1 MPTLWS
7 ALQRNA
13 IRYVQYD
20 QLVPLTVSAGSA
32 QTDAGPLPSLA
43 SGAPRTKFEQLK
55 ADSGH
60 LKEPLLSELD
70 NELPNFS
77 DGAVQILKFHGSY
90 QQDNRDNRQ
99 KGQDKDWQ
107 MMLRLRSPGGRISP
121 DLFVALDSLADRF
134 GNGTLRA
141 TTRQAFQMHGIRK
154 EHLRDVIGT
163 IVRSMGST
171 LAACGDISRNVMAP
185 AAPFEKGAYPAARIL
200 AEQVADLI
208 APQAAEGSYLDLWV
222 DGDLRY
228 RIKPAA
234 SVKKVRSR
242 QSEGAV
248 ASGDASEPLYG
259 STYLPRKF
267 KVAVTVPGDNSV
279 DLLTQDIGLV
289 QFSDPNGR
297 AKGCN
302 VYVGGGMGR
311 THNKDETFAR
321 IADPLGY
328 VAQEHVLDLVQA
340 IVALQ
345 RDHGDRAQRRHSRMK
360 YLIHERGMAWFK
372 QELQRYFPH
381 PIKGLRLEPKA
392 KLEDYLGWHRIAAG
406 KWFVGLPLLCGRLSG
421 EQKSGLKRLVETYQL
436 DIRLT
441 PNQDILL
448 CNIATGQRAAVQ
460 QELDAMGFASP
471 DAPPLLARHAIA
483 CPALPLCGLAV
494 TEAERILPDVLD
506 RLDAQFRRLGISKPV
521 LVRMTGCPN
530 GCARPYM
537 AEIGLVGSGAD
548 QYQLWLGG
556 TPNLQNLAEPY
567 LDKMPLEAMERTLEP
582 LLLAWHQAGG
592 RRSLGAFIANSGR
605 DRVEELL
612 ATSAG

>member
-1 MPTLWS
+1 VT
-7 ALQRNA
+7 
-13 IRYVQYD
+13 
-20 QLVPLTVSAGSA
+20 AGSSSI
-32 QTDAGPLPSLA
+32 DAGPLPSLA
-43 SGAPRTKFEQLK
+43 SGAPPTKFEQLK
-55 ADSGH
+55 ADSDH
-60 LKEPLLSELD
+60 LRQPLLDELD

-107 MMLRLRSPGGRISP
+107 MMLRLRSPGGRIPAS
-121 DLFVALDSLADRF
+121 LYLALDALADRY

-154 EHLRDVIGT
+154 DSLRDVIGT
-163 IVRSMGST
+163 IVRAMGST
-171 LAACGDISRNVMAP
+171 LAACGDINRNVMAP
-185 AAPFEKGAYPAARIL
+185 AAPFQKGGYPAAREL
-200 AEQVADLI
+200 ATAVADLLT
-208 APQAAEGSYLDLWV
+208 PHAAEGSYLDLWV

-228 RIKPAA
+228 RIKPTQA
-234 SVKKVRSR
+234 VKKVRAR
-242 QSEGAV
+242 QSDA
-248 ASGDASEPLYG
+248 ALSSGDSAEPLYG

-289 QFSDPNGR
+289 QFTDPNGR
-297 AKGCN
+297 PQGCN

-311 THNKDETFAR
+311 THNKEETFAR
-321 IADPLGY
+321 TADPLGF

-345 RDHGDRAQRRHSRMK
+345 RDHGDRAQRRHARMK
-360 YLIHERGMAWFK
+360 YLIHDRGIAWFR
-372 QELQRYFPH
+372 QELQQFFPH

-406 KWFVGLPLLCGRLSG
+406 KWFVGLPLLCGRLAG
-421 EQKSGLKRLVETYQL
+421 EQKVGLRRLVETYQL
-436 DIRLT
+436 EIRLT

-448 CNIATGQRAAVQ
+448 CNIATTQRASLVK
-460 QELDAMGFASP
+460 ELAAIGFEAP
-471 DAPPLLARHAIA
+471 EAPPLLARHAIA

-494 TEAERILPDVLD
+494 TEAERIFPAVLE
-506 RLDAQFRRLGISKPV
+506 RLDTQFQHLGINKPV

-537 AEIGLVGSGAD
+537 AEIGLVGSGVD

-556 TPNLQNLAEPY
+556 TPNLGQLAEPY
-567 LDKMPLEAMERTLEP
+567 LERMPLDQLESTLEP
-582 LLLAWHQAGG
+582 LLLAWQQAGG
-592 RRSLGAFIANSGR
+592 RRSFGAFINASGR
-605 DRVEELL
+605 ERVRELL
-612 ATSAG
+612 QESTRP

>member
-1 MPTLWS
+1 VT
-7 ALQRNA
+7 
-13 IRYVQYD
+13 
-20 QLVPLTVSAGSA
+20 AGSSSI
-32 QTDAGPLPSLA
+32 DAGPLPSLA
-43 SGAPRTKFEQLK
+43 SGAPPTKFEQLK
-55 ADSGH
+55 ADSDH
-60 LKEPLLSELD
+60 LRQPLLDELD

-107 MMLRLRSPGGRISP
+107 MMLRLRSPGGRIPAS
-121 DLFVALDSLADRF
+121 LYLALDALADRY

-154 EHLRDVIGT
+154 DSLRDVIGT
-163 IVRSMGST
+163 IVRAMGST
-171 LAACGDISRNVMAP
+171 LAACGDINRNVMAP
-185 AAPFEKGAYPAARIL
+185 AAPFQKGGYPAAREL
-200 AEQVADLI
+200 ATAVADLLT
-208 APQAAEGSYLDLWV
+208 PHAAEGSYLDLWV

-228 RIKPAA
+228 RIKPTQA
-234 SVKKVRSR
+234 VKKVRAR
-242 QSEGAV
+242 QSDA
-248 ASGDASEPLYG
+248 ALSSGDSAEPLYG

-289 QFSDPNGR
+289 QFTDPNGR
-297 AKGCN
+297 PQGCN

-311 THNKDETFAR
+311 THNKEETFAR
-321 IADPLGY
+321 TADPLGF

-345 RDHGDRAQRRHSRMK
+345 RDHGDRAQRRHARMK
-360 YLIHERGMAWFK
+360 YLIHDRGIAWFR
-372 QELQRYFPH
+372 QELQQFFPH

-406 KWFVGLPLLCGRLSG
+406 KWFVGLPLLCGRLAG
-421 EQKSGLKRLVETYQL
+421 EQKAGLRRLVETYQL
-436 DIRLT
+436 EIRLT

-448 CNIATGQRAAVQ
+448 CNIATTQRASLVK
-460 QELDAMGFASP
+460 ELAAIGFEAP
-471 DAPPLLARHAIA
+471 EAPPLLARHAIA

-494 TEAERILPDVLD
+494 TEAERIFPAVLE
-506 RLDAQFRRLGISKPV
+506 RLDTQFQHLGINKPV

-537 AEIGLVGSGAD
+537 AEIGLVGSGVD

-556 TPNLQNLAEPY
+556 TPNLGQLAEPY
-567 LDKMPLEAMERTLEP
+567 LERMPLDQLESTLEP
-582 LLLAWHQAGG
+582 LLLAWQQAGG
-592 RRSLGAFIANSGR
+592 RRSFGAFINASGR
-605 DRVEELL
+605 ERVRELL
-612 ATSAG
+612 QESTRP

>member
-1 MPTLWS
+1 M
-7 ALQRNA
+7 
-13 IRYVQYD
+13 
-20 QLVPLTVSAGSA
+20 
-32 QTDAGPLPSLA
+32 A
-43 SGAPRTKFEQLK
+43 SGAELTKFEQLK
-55 ADSGH
+55 ASSDH
-60 LKEPLLSELD
+60 LKEPLLSELQND
-70 NELPNFS
+70 LPNFS
-77 DGAVQILKFHGSY
+77 EGAVQILKFHGSY

-107 MMLRLRSPGGRISP
+107 MMLRLRNPGGRVP
-121 DLFVALDSLADRF
+121 AALFVALDDLADCY

-141 TTRQAFQMHGIRK
+141 TTRQAFQLHGVRK
-154 EHLRDVIGT
+154 EHLKEVIGT
-163 IVRSMGST
+163 IVRALGST

-185 AAPFEKGAYPAARIL
+185 AAPFEKGAYPAARQL
-200 AEQVADLI
+200 AEAVADLI
-208 APQAAEGSYLDLWV
+208 SPQAAEGSYLDIWV

-228 RIKPAA
+228 RIKPSTA
-234 SVKKVRSR
+234 VKKVKVR
-242 QSEGAV
+242 QSEGPV
-248 ASGDASEPLYG
+248 ASGDADEPLYG

-289 QFSDPNGR
+289 QFADPNGR
-297 AKGCN
+297 PQGCN

-321 IADPLGY
+321 TADPLGY

-345 RDHGDRAQRRHSRMK
+345 RDHGDRAQRRHARMK
-360 YLIHERGMAWFK
+360 YLIHERGIGWFK

-392 KLEDYLGWHRIAAG
+392 KLEDYLGWHHITAG

-421 EQKSGLKRLVETYQL
+421 AQKSGLRQLVETYQL

-441 PNQDILL
+441 PNQDLLL
-448 CNIATGQRAAVQ
+448 CNIATTQRASLQ
-460 QELDAMGFASP
+460 QELAAIGFDASE
-471 DAPPLLARHAIA
+471 APAMLARHALA

-494 TEAERILPDVLD
+494 TEAERILPEVLE
-506 RLDAQFRRLGISKPV
+506 RLDGLLRRLEINKPV

-537 AEIGLVGSGAD
+537 AEIGLVGSGVN

-556 TPNLQNLAEPY
+556 TPNLQRLAEPF
-567 LDKMPLEAMERTLEP
+567 LDKLPLEQLEQTLEP
-582 LLLAWHQAGG
+582 LLLAWKQAGG
-592 RRSLGAFIANSGR
+592 RRSFGAFVAGSERETVTN
-605 DRVEELL
+605 LL
-612 ATSAG
+612 ASAAA

>member
-1 MPTLWS
+1 MT
-7 ALQRNA
+7 
-13 IRYVQYD
+13 
-20 QLVPLTVSAGSA
+20 AGSSSI
-32 QTDAGPLPSLA
+32 DAGPLPSLA
-43 SGAPRTKFEQLK
+43 SGAPPTKFEQLK
-55 ADSGH
+55 ADSDH
-60 LKEPLLSELD
+60 LRQPLLDELD

-107 MMLRLRSPGGRISP
+107 MMLRLRSPGGRIPAS
-121 DLFVALDSLADRF
+121 LYLALDALADRY

-154 EHLRDVIGT
+154 DSLRDVIGT
-163 IVRSMGST
+163 IVRAMGST
-171 LAACGDISRNVMAP
+171 LAACGDINRNVMAP
-185 AAPFEKGAYPAARIL
+185 AAPFQKGGYPAAREL
-200 AEQVADLI
+200 ATAVADLLT
-208 APQAAEGSYLDLWV
+208 PHAAEGSYLDLWV

-228 RIKPAA
+228 RIKPTQA
-234 SVKKVRSR
+234 VKKVRAR
-242 QSEGAV
+242 QSDA
-248 ASGDASEPLYG
+248 ALSSGDSAEPLYG

-289 QFSDPNGR
+289 QFTDPNGR
-297 AKGCN
+297 PQGCN

-311 THNKDETFAR
+311 THNKEETFAR
-321 IADPLGY
+321 TADPLGF

-345 RDHGDRAQRRHSRMK
+345 RDHGDRAQRRHARMK
-360 YLIHERGMAWFK
+360 YLIHDRGIAWFR
-372 QELQRYFPH
+372 QELQQFFPH

-406 KWFVGLPLLCGRLSG
+406 KWFVGLPLLCGRLAG
-421 EQKSGLKRLVETYQL
+421 EQKAGLRRLVETYQL
-436 DIRLT
+436 EIRLT

-448 CNIATGQRAAVQ
+448 CNIATTQRASLVK
-460 QELDAMGFASP
+460 ELAAIGFEAP
-471 DAPPLLARHAIA
+471 EAPPLLARHAIA

-494 TEAERILPDVLD
+494 TEAERIFPAVLE
-506 RLDAQFRRLGISKPV
+506 RLDTQFQHLGINKPV

-537 AEIGLVGSGAD
+537 AEIGLVGSGVD

-556 TPNLQNLAEPY
+556 TPNLGQLAEPY
-567 LDKMPLEAMERTLEP
+567 LERMPLDQLESTLEP
-582 LLLAWHQAGG
+582 LLLAWQQAGG
-592 RRSLGAFIANSGR
+592 RRSFGAFINASGR
-605 DRVEELL
+605 ERVRELL
-612 ATSAG
+612 QESTRP

>member
-1 MPTLWS
+1 M
-7 ALQRNA
+7 
-13 IRYVQYD
+13 
-20 QLVPLTVSAGSA
+20 SAGSPL
-32 QTDAGPLPSLA
+32 QDTGPLPSLA
-43 SGAPRTKFEQLK
+43 SGVERSKFEQLK

-60 LKEPLLSELD
+60 LTEPLLSELQND
-70 NELPNFS
+70 LPNFS
-77 DGAVQILKFHGSY
+77 EGAVQILKFHGSY

-107 MMLRLRSPGGRISP
+107 MMLRLRNPGGRVP
-121 DLFVALDSLADRF
+121 AALFVALDELADRY

-141 TTRQAFQMHGIRK
+141 TTRQAFQLHGVRK
-154 EHLRDVIGT
+154 ENLKQVIGT
-163 IVRSMGST
+163 IVRSLGST

-185 AAPFEKGAYPAARIL
+185 AAPFEKGGYPAAREL
-200 AEQVADLI
+200 ADAIADLI
-208 APQAAEGSYLDLWV
+208 SPQAAEGSYLDVWV

-228 RIKPAA
+228 RIKPSVA
-234 SVKKVRSR
+234 VKKVKAR

-297 AKGCN
+297 PQGCN

-321 IADPLGY
+321 TADPLGY

-345 RDHGDRAQRRHSRMK
+345 RDHGDRVQRRHARMK
-360 YLIHERGMAWFK
+360 YLIHERGIAWFK

-381 PIKGLRLEPKA
+381 PIKGLRNEPKP
-392 KLEDYLGWHRIAAG
+392 KLEDYLGWHRVSAG

-421 EQKSGLKRLVETYQL
+421 AQKSGLRDLVATYQL
-436 DIRLT
+436 EIRLT
-441 PNQDILL
+441 PNQDLLL
-448 CNIATGQRAAVQ
+448 CNIATAQRASLQ
-460 QELDAMGFASP
+460 QELAAIGFETP
-471 DAPPLLARHAIA
+471 EAPPLLARHAIA

-494 TEAERILPDVLD
+494 TEAERIFPEVLD

-537 AEIGLVGSGAD
+537 AEIGLVGSGVN

-556 TPNLQNLAEPY
+556 TPNLQRLAEPY
-567 LDKMPLEAMERTLEP
+567 LERLPLEQLESTLEP

-592 RRSLGAFIANSGR
+592 RRSFGAFIAASGHDAVR
-605 DRVEELL
+605 QLL
-612 ATSAG
+612 ASAA